1 MADKCSTG
9 IGHDGSGSGGL
20 LRGGLAFP
28 LDLEVVLLV
37 GGVAGLELGDGPLH
51 QQHGRGDVHLLR
63 QDEEAVG
70 NSARRGVVVLA
81 NLRDEYALVGSVAAW
96 AEAYL

>member
-1 MADKCSTG
+1 M
-9 IGHDGSGSGGL
+9 L
-20 LRGGLAFP
+20 LP

-37 GGVAGLELGDGPLH
+37 GGVAGLELGNGPLH

-81 NLRDEYALVGSVAAW
+81 HLRDEYALVGSVAAW